1 MTARRRRSHLAAALL
16 IGAAA
21 GGCGALEPWLVQTG
35 EAGAR
40 VLLDLLITG
49 AQNEI
54 LDALQT
60 PPVPGDGEPPPPDD
74 PVLAGQ
80 EIYTAN
86 GCWVCHCEDA
96 RGGCALDAPS
106 NRNAGFVLLD
116 SILRG
121 DAEHAGGKF
130 NLSDQ
135 ELQQLEAFLAS
146 LGSRRTAH
154 AGPLIQR
161 TGAAAGRTA
170 THPGRTR

>member
-1 MTARRRRSHLAAALL
+1 MAAALL
-16 IGAAA
+16 TGAAA

-35 EAGAR
+35 EASAR
-40 VLLDLLITG
+40 VILDLLITG
-49 AQNEI
+49 LQNEI

-60 PPVPGDGEPPPPDD
+60 PPTPSDGEPPPPAD
-74 PVLAGQ
+74 PVAAGE
-80 EIYTAN
+80 EIFTVN

-106 NRNAGFVLLD
+106 NRNASFELLD
-116 SILRG
+116 AILRG

-146 LGSRRTAH
+146 FGSRRTAH
-154 AGPLIQR
+154 AGPLILR
-161 TGAAAGRTA
+161 TGAAAGRIE